1 MKQQSSNGFKRI
13 LSAVICLFV
22 VTAAWAQRSTVTGT
36 VTDANGD
43 PIIGATVKVAN
54 NPSVGTATDFNGN
67 FTFTIDGEQMLE
79 VSYRFQ
85 SAEGEI
91 AENSNE
97 NCAPGVIANAQR
109 SGCGGLRHS
118 EEG

>member
-13 LSAVICLFV
+13 LSALICLFV

-54 NPSVGTATDFNGN
+54 NP
-67 FTFTIDGEQMLE
+67 
-79 VSYRFQ
+79 
-85 SAEGEI
+85 
-91 AENSNE
+91 
-97 NCAPGVIANAQR
+97 
-109 SGCGGLRHS
+109 
-118 EEG
+118 